1 MAIKFTV
8 KQIKDK
14 LGTLKAERSTWES
27 HWQEIADYMFPRKNQ
42 VTSITTSG
50 EKKSIN
56 VLDNTGMYSLELLAG
71 QLHGLL
77 TNPNALWFE
86 LTTGILGIDQLDDV
100 RVWLQKTA
108 RDIHTV
114 LNNSNFQTEVHELYM
129 DECGF
134 GTAAMYIEEDEA
146 SNVRFSTK
154 FIGEWFI
161 DEDAQGRVN
170 QIYRCWKWK
179 APQIV
184 EEFGIENVPKKVKDS
199 FEKGQDDKFE
209 LICAIYPYSLLGT
222 VKGAYTYAKQ
232 TILPELN
239 HELQHEGYR
248 EFPYVVPRWS
258 KGTGETYGRSPAMTA
273 LPEVKTLN
281 KMTEIVIVG
290 AQKVIDPA
298 LMIPDEGFVMPIIT
312 KPGGFNYYRSG
323 SNDTIKP
330 IFNDARIDFGF
341 EVMKEKRTRIREA
354 FFVDQLMLQQGPQMT
369 ATEVL
374 QRTEEK
380 MRLLGPMLGRQQS
393 EFLSPLIDRV
403 FAIML
408 RRGLIDKQLIPQ
420 ALRGRKI
427 DVKYSSLIAKAQRLS
442 DAQNILRTME
452 AVTPFINLDP
462 KTAQNFDGDAA
473 VRAIAEIFGFPQQII
488 RTTRAVGQLREA
500 EAEAQRAVLEQQN
513 QAQQMQQM
521 QQMQPMMQQMQ
532 EAQQPGT

>member
-1 MAIKFTV
+1 MAGKFTV
-8 KQIKDK
+8 KQIKSKVD
-14 LGTLKAERSTWES
+14 TLKSERATWES
-27 HWQEIADYMFPRKNQ
+27 HWQEIADYMLPRKNQ
-42 VTSITTSG
+42 ILSTTTPG
-50 EKKSIN
+50 EKRSIN
-56 VLDNTGMYSLELLAG
+56 VLDNTGIYCLELLAG

-86 LTTGILGIDQLDDV
+86 LTTGVLGIDRMDDV
-100 RVWLQKTA
+100 RIWLQRTA

-134 GTAAMYIEEDEA
+134 GTAAMYIEEDDKTH
-146 SNVRFSTK
+146 VRFSTK

-161 DEDAQGRVN
+161 DEDANGRVN

-184 EEFGIENVPKKVKDS
+184 EEFGIDNVPKKVRDA
-199 FEKGQDDKFE
+199 FEKSEDTKFE
-209 LICAIYPYSLLGT
+209 LICAIYPYSLLGAP
-222 VKGAYTYAKQ
+222 KGAYAYAKQ
-232 TILPELN
+232 TVIPELN

-281 KMTEIVIVG
+281 VMTETVIIG
-290 AQKVIDPA
+290 AQKVIDPPV
-298 LMIPDEGFVMPIIT
+298 MIPDEGFLLPIIT

-323 SNDTIKP
+323 SNDMIKP
-330 IFNDARIDFGF
+330 ILNDARIDFGY
-341 EVMKEKRTRIREA
+341 EALKEKRTRIREA

-403 FAIML
+403 FNIML
-408 RRGLIDKQLIPQ
+408 RRGLIDKQTIPQ
-420 ALRGRKI
+420 VLRGRKI

-442 DAQNILRTME
+442 DAQNILRTIE
-452 AVTPFINLDP
+452 ATTPFIQMDP
-462 KTAQNFDGDAA
+462 KVAQNFNGDMA
-473 VRAIAEIFGFPQQII
+473 VRAIAEIFGFPQEII
-488 RTTRAVGQLREA
+488 RPTKEVEALREA
-500 EAEAQRAVLEQQN
+500 EA
-513 QAQQMQQM
+513 QAQQAVIAEQQS
-521 QQMQPMMQQMQ
+521 QQEVDNMAKMQPMMETMAGSQ
-532 EAQQPGT
+532 